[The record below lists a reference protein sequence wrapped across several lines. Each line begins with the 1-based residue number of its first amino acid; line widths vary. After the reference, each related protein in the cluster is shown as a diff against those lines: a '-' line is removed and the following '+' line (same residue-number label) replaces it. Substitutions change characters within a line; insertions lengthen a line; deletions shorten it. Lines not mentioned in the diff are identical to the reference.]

1 MVTMENLFYLALGI
15 AISFFLIVTYAFILE
30 LKTQKISIKDIG
42 NNNYDFD
49 VETGKKK
56 E

>member
-1 MVTMENLFYLALGI
+1 MVTIENLFYFVLGI
-15 AISFFLIVTYAFILE
+15 AISFFLMVTYAFILE
-30 LKTQKISIKDIG
+30 LKTQKISIKDTG

-49 VETGKKK
+49 VKTSKKK

>member
-1 MVTMENLFYLALGI
+1 MVTIENLFYFALGI

-30 LKTQKISIKDIG
+30 LKTQKIAKEIV

-49 VETGKKK
+49 IKTGKKK

>member
-30 LKTQKISIKDIG
+30 LKTQKIAKEII